1 MSAVSSAVEFD
12 ALPEPLQALVRSY
25 AAALACDPTKD
36 QRYRATALGPSV
48 ESYLR
53 WKENDDSAA
62 ASTLD
67 SYERVLARLCARMD
81 KLPEAVTTDDVR
93 AVRDAF
99 TRGQRRKATAVL
111 KDFFKWLYEEELI
124 SSDPASR
131 MRYPKRVE
139 TVIEG
144 LFDDDE
150 KRAIVAAQSDV
161 MDRVGVLLLLRA
173 GLRQA
178 EMRNLRVR
186 DVNLIE
192 RYIVVRRGK
201 GDKPRTVPIKG
212 ELIRALEELF
222 LTDVAGLS
230 RARRSDEFL
239 LCPKRGGG
247 RALVRDPSRPMSKR
261 GAHEWWY
268 RCLQRAGVVEAGVT
282 SGRRMHLSRHTYA
295 TDLGRATGWSVAAVS
310 KNLGHKSGKTT
321 MDLYWHLMIEDQM
334 EAVARLPEIG
344 GESSGSES
352 AETRMVDGREAPT
365 GVEPV
370 YQVLQTCA

>member
-1 MSAVSSAVEFD
+1 MSAPSGVMDLD
-12 ALPEPLQALVRSY
+12 ALSEPLQALVRSY

-36 QRYRATALGPSV
+36 QRYRTTALGPSV

-62 ASTLD
+62 PSTLD
-67 SYERVLARLCARMD
+67 SYERVLARLCVLID
-81 KLPEAVTTDDVR
+81 KRPDAVTTDDLR
-93 AVRDAF
+93 AVRDGF
-99 TRGQRRKATAVL
+99 TQGQRRKATAVF
-111 KDFFKWLYEEELI
+111 KDFFKWLYEEERI
-124 SSDPASR
+124 PTDPASR

-150 KRAIVAAQSDV
+150 KRAIVAAQSNV

-186 DVNLIE
+186 DVNLVE

-222 LTDVAGLS
+222 LTDVDGLG
-230 RARRSDEFL
+230 RARSSGEYL

-247 RALVRDPSRPMSKR
+247 RSLVRDPSRPMSKR

-268 RCLQRAGVVEAGVT
+268 RCLQRAGIVAVGVT

-334 EAVARLPEIG
+334 EAVARLPEISG
-344 GESSGSES
+344 GGSGNGSP
-352 AETRMVDGREAPT
+352 ETRMVEPREAPT

>member
-1 MSAVSSAVEFD
+1 MMSDSAAVTLEGLS
-12 ALPEPLQALVRSY
+12 EPLQALVRAY
-25 AAALACDPTKD
+25 AAALACEPTKD
-36 QRYRATALGPSV
+36 QRYRVTALGPSV

-53 WKENDDSAA
+53 WKENDDGAA
-62 ASTLD
+62 AATLD
-67 SYERVLARLCARMD
+67 SYERVLARLCVGVD
-81 KLPEAVTTDDVR
+81 KAPGAVTTDDLR
-93 AVRDAF
+93 SVRDGF

-111 KDFFKWLYEEELI
+111 KDFFKWLYEEEQI
-124 SSDPASR
+124 PSDPASR
-131 MRYPKRVE
+131 LRYPKRVE
-139 TVIEG
+139 TIIEG
-144 LFDDDE
+144 LFDDNE

-178 EMRNLRVR
+178 EMRNVRVR

-192 RYIVVRRGK
+192 CYVIVRRGK

-212 ELIRALEELF
+212 ELVRALDELF
-222 LTDVAGLS
+222 LTDVEGLN
-230 RARRSDEFL
+230 RPRRSDEYL

-247 RALVRDPSRPMSKR
+247 RSLVRDPSRSMSKR

-334 EAVARLPEIG
+334 EAVAQLPEIG
-344 GESSGSES
+344 DEGSGSPS
-352 AETRMVDGREAPT
+352 VKPARLSGVEAPT